1 VRFALAHEPA
11 DGDARHDH
19 GRINMPED
27 LFVPLA
33 VRFAARNALLFA
45 VLILCAGLPAW
56 AHNGPPFPIMEG
68 KKIGPFTVAVW
79 SNPDVGTGSFFVIID
94 SPPIDQIPDDLKV
107 EVAVQPVSGRL
118 PEAKYGAWREKLRDQ
133 VQYKTQ
139 VPFDKQEQWRVRVLL
154 ASSMGGG
161 EAQTNVQVT
170 PPGLGRWDLLL
181 YLLPFLGIGLLWL
194 KAVATKRE
202 RKKGRAAGPLRPER
216 PGPAN

>member
-1 VRFALAHEPA
+1 
-11 DGDARHDH
+11 
-19 GRINMPED
+19 MPKGSYASIATR
-27 LFVPLA
+27 VA
-33 VRFAARNALLFA
+33 VRHALLLA

-68 KKIGPFTVAVW
+68 KKIGPYTVAVW

-94 SPPIDQIPDDLKV
+94 SPPIDQVPDDLKV

-118 PEAKYGAWREKLRDQ
+118 PETKYGAWREKLRDQ
-133 VQYKTQ
+133 VQYKTT
-139 VPFDKQEQWRVRVLL
+139 VPFDKQDEWRVRVLL
-154 ASSMGGG
+154 ASSIGGG

-181 YLLPFLGIGLLWL
+181 YLLPFLGIGLLWF

-202 RKKGRAAGPLRPER
+202 RKKAYAARHRAS
-216 PGPAN
+216 